1 MFQDLQPADYQPV
14 LPSDLDYGIG
24 LVGCGIVVSDS
35 HVPAYKKAGY
45 RVVACCDQ
53 VEERAHSAAAKFGS
67 PLVTTNLEELL
78 SHPEVRIVDLAVH
91 HHQRLPLVE
100 QIAAAGKHIFSQKP
114 LAPSLRE
121 AERIVEICRN
131 AGVSLMVNHQARWA
145 PPHRALRLLVER
157 GVLGHVYAV
166 THFHRAY
173 QDYGWYAERE
183 DFNIVDHGIHYI
195 DLSRYFTGYTPL
207 RVKTTTTMAPGQNA
221 VSPMIYTI
229 LFEYEP
235 SSQVMM
241 TLHFNNIVSAPALH
255 DQLWCLDGTH
265 GSALLSDPP
274 GTAKLSLSF
283 KDSPEQVQT
292 FEIAGT
298 WGYEGFAG
306 SMGEMLLA
314 LEEGREPES
323 SGRDHLESLRMAFAA
338 VESANSGESVEL
350 RG

>member
-14 LPSDLDYGIG
+14 LPSDLGYGIG

-35 HVPAYKKAGY
+35 QVPAYKKAGY
-45 RVVACCDQ
+45 RVVACCDKI
-53 VEERAHSAAAKFGS
+53 EERAHSVAANFGS

-78 SHPEVRIVDLAVH
+78 SHPKVQIVDLAVH

-131 AGVSLMVNHQARWA
+131 AGVTLMVNHQARWA

-173 QDYGWYAERE
+173 QDHGWYAERE

-195 DLSRYFTGYTPL
+195 DFEPLLYRLHTAAGENDNHDGARPERGLPNDLYDPL
-207 RVKTTTTMAPGQNA
+207 RIRAFVPG
-221 VSPMIYTI
+221 
-229 LFEYEP
+229 
-235 SSQVMM
+235 
-241 TLHFNNIVSAPALH
+241 HDDPAL
-255 DQLWCLDGTH
+255 
-265 GSALLSDPP
+265 
-274 GTAKLSLSF
+274 
-283 KDSPEQVQT
+283 
-292 FEIAGT
+292 
-298 WGYEGFAG
+298 
-306 SMGEMLLA
+306 
-314 LEEGREPES
+314 
-323 SGRDHLESLRMAFAA
+323 
-338 VESANSGESVEL
+338 
-350 RG
+350 

>member
-14 LPSDLDYGIG
+14 LPSDLGYGIG

-45 RVVACCDQ
+45 RVVACCDKI
-53 VEERAHSAAAKFGS
+53 EGRAHSAAANFGS

-78 SHPEVRIVDLAVH
+78 SHPEVQIVDLAVH
-91 HHQRLPLVE
+91 HHQRMPLVE

-131 AGVSLMVNHQARWA
+131 AGVTLMVNHQARWA

-207 RVKTTTTMAPGQNA
+207 RVKTTTTMVPGQNA

-229 LFEYEP
+229 LFEYEH
-235 SSQVMM
+235 SCQVMS
-241 TLHFNNIVSAPALH
+241 TLHFNNIVSASALH
-255 DQLWCLDGTH
+255 DQLWFLDGTH

-314 LEEGREPES
+314 LEEGREPEC

-338 VESANSGESVEL
+338 VESANSGDSVEL